1 MNVERGRKAMY
12 PRDDIFMVCKMCLAV
27 LAAVDLVA
35 V

>member
-1 MNVERGRKAMY
+1 MDGEKGGRAMY
-12 PRDDIFMVCKMCLAV
+12 PRYDILMVSKMCLAV